1 MKMPDQSK
9 VDLIRI
15 IKNFIDEEDAK
26 TVIDYINLNINK
38 FSLDE
43 RSLGGNRYSYRVGN
57 DNVHK
62 DSRKNLDELIDLK
75 DIVDKYTKKILT
87 VTQKEYGD
95 YRDLYLSSIWLA
107 KQESGADITYHKDV
121 DDGYNPQFVYSAV
134 LYLNTI
140 ESEGSLRFPVLRYEY
155 SPQAYDLII
164 FPADGIEFYHGV
176 DRVGEDRYSVPM
188 WMTHDKSFELRFS
201 NAQV

>member
-9 VDLIRI
+9 VNLIKV
-15 IKNFIDEEDAK
+15 IKNFIDEDDAETIIK
-26 TVIDYINLNINK
+26 YMDLNIEK
-38 FSLDE
+38 FKIDS
-43 RSLGGNRYSYRVGN
+43 RSVGGKRYSYRFGN

-62 DSRKNLDELIDLK
+62 DSRPYLDEIFDLK
-75 DIVDKYTKKILT
+75 HIVDKYTKKILFL
-87 VTQKEYGD
+87 TQKEYED

-121 DDGYNPQFVYSAV
+121 DEGYNPQFVYSAV

-140 ESEGSLRFPVLRYEY
+140 ENEGSLSFPVLRYKY
-155 SPQAYDLII
+155 MPKAYDLII

-176 DRVGEDRYSVPM
+176 DRIGQDRYSVPM
-188 WMTHDKSFELRFS
+188 WMTHDKNFELKYS
-201 NAQV
+201 

>member
-9 VDLIRI
+9 VNLIKI
-15 IKNFIDEEDAK
+15 IKNFINEDDAK
-26 TVIDYINLNINK
+26 TIINYININIGK
-38 FSLDE
+38 FSIDQ
-43 RSLGGNRYSYRVGN
+43 RSIGGNRYSYRIGQ

-62 DSRKNLDELIDLK
+62 DSRPNLDELIELK
-75 DIVDKYTKKILT
+75 DIVEKYTKKILYL
-87 VTQKEYGD
+87 TQQEYSD
-95 YRDLYLSSIWLA
+95 SRDLYLSSIWLA

-155 SPQAYDLII
+155 KPQAYDLII

-176 DRVGEDRYSVPM
+176 DRVGQDRYSVPM
-188 WMTHDKSFELRFS
+188 WMTHDKKFELRFS
-201 NAQV
+201 V